1 MQHNCSKNAPH
12 LTEGILSGDRLGF
25 TSIYLLSWQK
35 CGVCGADGA
44 GVEFGAIANAKV
56 HYMGRAHK
64 KATKLWL
71 DKWALANRR

>member
-1 MQHNCSKNAPH
+1 M
-12 LTEGILSGDRLGF
+12 LGLPCWNHYV
-25 TSIYLLSWQK
+25 SLNVILSWQK

-44 GVEFGAIANAKV
+44 GVEFGAVANAKV

-71 DKWALANRR
+71 DKWATANRR

>member
-1 MQHNCSKNAPH
+1 MTDVTCSDFPV
-12 LTEGILSGDRLGF
+12 GIIMSHANV
-25 TSIYLLSWQK
+25 ILSWQK

-44 GVEFGAIANAKV
+44 GVEFGAVANAKV

-71 DKWALANRR
+71 DKWATANRR